1 MIGILPMQ
9 VEVREPY
16 GWRLIQE
23 FESPQEDHL
32 LLLPLTIPTGGDV
45 NEDEGYHHHQQQE
58 EEEDKEE
65 EVYLALITPGEAGE
79 ARLLQYHPGTDSYL
93 HTGVV
98 LGGGGCEVMGVG
110 GYRSRNGRVFLVSGH
125 ACPHTPTSTPTST
138 PTPGFPSGSPSLHH
152 NTTATQGVVE
162 SGVRVWEWV
171 SGGGERRR
179 VTLLTHYPLPSPTD
193 LQVMNVF
200 GTACVVVAGG
210 ADTRVL
216 CEDREGPPGVLRE
229 LQRITTTS
237 PYKLSLAPY
246 KYPGAMTTWVL
257 AVADPLHAPTTPT
270 SSSSSGGRRGGGSIS
285 LLVYSHHLARFTSLQ
300 RERLEGVVWV
310 DLVSQGPYLLLA
322 AITEDLHG
330 HTDGRLLIYRIELRG
345 SGAPVPYMKL
355 VQEVSVEEPREAH
368 FTPSATPGK
377 VSLYVLTRQGRITRY
392 SATGHLHRLQWS
404 GEVHLA
410 GRVRMAVWRGA
421 ARGATTWGAGTAV
434 TRLAVSGRGCS
445 GSRHLTPPPRPAL
458 VLEERYRAG

>member
-1 MIGILPMQ
+1 M
-9 VEVREPY
+9 E
-16 GWRLIQE
+16 
-23 FESPQEDHL
+23 
-32 LLLPLTIPTGGDV
+32 
-45 NEDEGYHHHQQQE
+45 
-58 EEEDKEE
+58 
-65 EVYLALITPGEAGE
+65 
-79 ARLLQYHPGTDSYL
+79 
-93 HTGVV
+93 
-98 LGGGGCEVMGVG
+98 
-110 GYRSRNGRVFLVSGH
+110 
-125 ACPHTPTSTPTST
+125 
-138 PTPGFPSGSPSLHH
+138 
-152 NTTATQGVVE
+152 
-162 SGVRVWEWV
+162 
-171 SGGGERRR
+171 
-179 VTLLTHYPLPSPTD
+179 
-193 LQVMNVF
+193 VF

-216 CEDREGPPGVLRE
+216 CEDREGSPGVLRE

-237 PYKLSLAPY
+237 PYKISLAPY
-246 KYPGAMTTWVL
+246 KSPGAMTTWVL
-257 AVADPLHAPTTPT
+257 AVADPLHAP
-270 SSSSSGGRRGGGSIS
+270 SSSSSSGGGRRGGGSIS

-368 FTPSATPGK
+368 FTPSATPGM
-377 VSLYVLTRQGRITRY
+377 VSLYVLTRQGRIIRY

-421 ARGATTWGAGTAV
+421 ARGLGVTAV

-458 VLEERYRAG
+458 VLEERYRGQD